1 MGNLIKSF
9 AETGDVDSTQVAD
22 LNYTNQYH
30 SKNQNLE
37 FDSIND
43 FKNYINGSREILF
56 GGTKAGKE
64 YTAWFKFNLAFVGG
78 VIFYVKQKITPEYEV
93 LEVTSSDWGVTFSFS
108 WEQSSYDSNTKDE
121 LTTINIYG
129 KLKYNIF
136 IEGIETVY
144 TELKHFQVVVN
155 NKTGKEVSGKI
166 IY

>member
-1 MGNLIKSF
+1 M
-9 AETGDVDSTQVAD
+9 
-22 LNYTNQYH
+22 
-30 SKNQNLE
+30 
-37 FDSIND
+37 
-43 FKNYINGSREILF
+43 
-56 GGTKAGKE
+56 
-64 YTAWFKFNLAFVGG
+64 LA
-78 VIFYVKQKITPEYEV
+78 
-93 LEVTSSDWGVTFSFS
+93 VTSSDWGVTFSFS

>member
-1 MGNLIKSF
+1 M
-9 AETGDVDSTQVAD
+9 A
-22 LNYTNQYH
+22 
-30 SKNQNLE
+30 
-37 FDSIND
+37 
-43 FKNYINGSREILF
+43 
-56 GGTKAGKE
+56 
-64 YTAWFKFNLAFVGG
+64 
-78 VIFYVKQKITPEYEV
+78 
-93 LEVTSSDWGVTFSFS
+93 VTSSDWGVTFSFS

-166 IY
+166 IYWKWKLFQPIGVSYYTQLLCAYSVYFYFTESINGFKKNKITATNKGTVAQLCLMLGLVVFLGCFKAI